1 MSKSETF
8 QELIKQDKPF
18 ILPGAYDAMT
28 ARLIEEFGFSAIYAT
43 GAGISNAQ
51 LGWADVG
58 LTTVSEIA
66 DIVSRMSD
74 VTSIPIVVD
83 GDTGFGNAIN
93 VRRTVK
99 QLERSGASAIQL
111 EDQVSPKK
119 CGHFSGKQVI
129 AKEEMVGKIKAALD
143 ARTDERLAIIART
156 DALAVY
162 EIEEAIDRAHAYKE
176 AGADV
181 LFVEAPT
188 TLDELRIITKEI
200 PNIPHI
206 INLVEGG
213 KTPLVSLEEAEKLGF
228 QIMLCANTILRSA
241 IKGIR
246 DSLTIL
252 SRDGSQ
258 ANLEGYIC
266 TWEER
271 QELFKLAQ
279 INEWERKYAAENF
292 AAYGRITNGERS

>member
-1 MSKSETF
+1 MF
-8 QELIKQDKPF
+8 QELIRQDKPF

-28 ARLIEEFGFSAIYAT
+28 ARLIEEFEFPAIYAT

-66 DIVSRMSD
+66 DIVSRMAD
-74 VTSIPIVVD
+74 VTTIPIVVD

-93 VRRTVK
+93 VMRTIK
-99 QLERSGASAIQL
+99 QLERAGASAIQL

-129 AKEEMVGKIKAALD
+129 TKEEMVGKIKAALD
-143 ARTDERLAIIART
+143 ARTDQNLAIIART

-162 EIEEAIDRAHAYKE
+162 GMEEAIDRAHAYKE

-188 TLDELRIITKEI
+188 TIDELSLITKEI
-200 PNIPHI
+200 PNVPHI

-213 KTPLVSLEEAEKLGF
+213 RTPLVSLEEAEKLGF
-228 QIMLCANTILRSA
+228 QIVLCANTILRSA

-252 SRDGSQ
+252 SKDESQ
-258 ANLEGYIC
+258 ANIQDYIC
-266 TWEER
+266 SWEER
-271 QELFKLAQ
+271 QELFKLKE
-279 INEWERKYAAENF
+279 INDLEQKYAAENF
-292 AAYGRITNGERS
+292 NGYGRVKNGERSRL